1 MSWYNIFWLIV
12 CLAGILFGS
21 VIIALIIHAL
31 GLPSAFGTLFG
42 GILGFWL
49 FTVYMEKTM

>member
-1 MSWYNIFWLIV
+1 MSKNDIFWLTV

>member
-1 MSWYNIFWLIV
+1 MSKNDIFWLIV

-21 VIIALIIHAL
+21 VIIALSIHVL

-49 FTVYMEKTM
+49 FIVYMDKTM

>member
-1 MSWYNIFWLIV
+1 MSKNDIFWLIV

-49 FTVYMEKTM
+49 FTVYMDKTM